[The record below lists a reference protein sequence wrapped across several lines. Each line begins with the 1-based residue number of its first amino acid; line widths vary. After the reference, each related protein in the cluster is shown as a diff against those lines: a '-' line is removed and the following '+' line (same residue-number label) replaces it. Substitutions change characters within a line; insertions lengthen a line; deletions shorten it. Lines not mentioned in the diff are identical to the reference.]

1 MNKEE
6 KELELLKE
14 KLAYYKELLKNLTI
28 LLIPLVGGT
37 AGLLF
42 KLNNPISVMLVVPG
56 IILTVGVITGILSVL
71 GSLKKLMKELEE
83 WGRR

>member
-1 MNKEE
+1 M
-6 KELELLKE
+6 
-14 KLAYYKELLKNLTI
+14 TI

-42 KLNNPISVMLVVPG
+42 KLNNPISVMLVFPG